1 MPVVKATSEQ
11 IAKAAEII
19 KNGGLVS
26 FPTETVYGL
35 GADAFNPSAVAG
47 IFEAKKRPFFDPLI
61 VHIADI
67 NTLDKLCRNIDKRAE
82 KIAEHFWPGP
92 LTLVLE
98 KKNIIPDIVT
108 SGLSSV
114 AVRIPSHPVAHS
126 LIKAANTPVAAPSA
140 NRFGCL
146 SPTTAEHVNKQLG
159 NDIDLIIDGGPCS
172 IGIEST
178 IIRIDSS
185 GLYLLRAGGTP
196 LEEIEEYAGE
206 KILTRNE
213 GAIPEAPGQLPWHYS
228 PEKQVIITEIPPVN
242 NERSGFLFFS
252 EMPDNSPVE
261 KSLVLSKT
269 GSLRE
274 AAANLFSHLHKL
286 DLMDIDIIYAQ
297 PVPSGGLGPAIMD
310 RLNKASKKYIKNS

>member
-1 MPVVKATSEQ
+1 MSVVKATSEQ
-11 IAKAAEII
+11 ISKAAEII

-35 GADAFNPSAVAG
+35 GADALNPSAVAG
-47 IFEAKKRPFFDPLI
+47 IFEAKRRPFFDPLI

-67 NTLDKLCRNIDKRAE
+67 NTLDKLCKNIDKRAE
-82 KIAEHFWPGP
+82 KLTEHFWPGP

-108 SGLSSV
+108 SGLNSV
-114 AVRIPSHPVAHS
+114 AVRIPSHPVALS
-126 LIKAANTPVAAPSA
+126 LIRAAGTPVAAPSA
-140 NRFGCL
+140 NLFGCL
-146 SPTTAEHVNKQLG
+146 SPTTAEHVKNQIG

-172 IGIEST
+172 VGIEST
-178 IIRIDSS
+178 IIKIDDS

-206 KILTRNE
+206 KILTREE
-213 GAIPEAPGQLPWHYS
+213 GDIPEAPGQLPWHYS
-228 PEKQVIITEIPPVN
+228 PAKQIIITDIPPVD

-252 EMPDNSPVE
+252 EMPDNSPAG
-261 KSLVLSKT
+261 KSLILSKT
-269 GSLRE
+269 KDLRE
-274 AAANLFSHLHKL
+274 AAANLFSHLHTL

-297 PVPSGGLGPAIMD
+297 PVPSVGLGAAIMD
-310 RLNKASKKYIKNS
+310 RLKKASKKFNKNS

>member
-1 MPVVKATSEQ
+1 MPVVKATPEQ
-11 IAKAAEII
+11 IAKAAKII
-19 KNGGLVS
+19 QDGGLVS

-67 NTLDKLCRNIDKRAE
+67 NTLDKLCKNIDKKTE

-98 KKNIIPDIVT
+98 KKKIIPDIVT
-108 SGLSSV
+108 SGLNTL
-114 AVRIPSHPVAHS
+114 AVRIPSHPVALS
-126 LIKAANTPVAAPSA
+126 LIESAKTPVAAPSA

-146 SPTTAEHVNKQLG
+146 SPTTAEHVNNQLG
-159 NDIDLIIDGGPCS
+159 DNIDLIIDGGSCS

-178 IIRIDSS
+178 IIKIDDS
-185 GLYLLRAGGTP
+185 GIYLLRAGGTP
-196 LEEIEEYAGE
+196 VEEIEEYAKV
-206 KILTRNE
+206 KIITREE
-213 GAIPEAPGQLPWHYS
+213 GKTPEAPGQLPWHYS
-228 PEKQVIITEIPPVN
+228 PEKRVVIADLPPVN
-242 NERSGFLFFS
+242 KERSGFLFFS
-252 EMPDNSPVE
+252 EMPNNSPLE
-261 KSLVLSKT
+261 KSLVLSQT
-269 GSLRE
+269 GNLRE

-297 PVPSGGLGPAIMD
+297 PVPTGGLGTAIMD
-310 RLNKASKKYIKNS
+310 RLNKASKKFNKNS